1 VSGDRSSI
9 SVSPDRSKASMALR
23 CSLKAVITAAREPL
37 PEGVIASAEQANIH
51 NVLPVITEMR
61 QMSRQ
66 MPRQSGRQLGID
78 DKSQCAAAISTGC
91 CARAA

>member
-1 VSGDRSSI
+1 
-9 SVSPDRSKASMALR
+9 MALR

-66 MPRQSGRQLGID
+66 MSRQMPRQSGWQLGID

>member
-1 VSGDRSSI
+1 
-9 SVSPDRSKASMALR
+9 MALR

>member
-1 VSGDRSSI
+1 MSGDRSSI

-51 NVLPVITEMR
+51 NVLPVMTEMR